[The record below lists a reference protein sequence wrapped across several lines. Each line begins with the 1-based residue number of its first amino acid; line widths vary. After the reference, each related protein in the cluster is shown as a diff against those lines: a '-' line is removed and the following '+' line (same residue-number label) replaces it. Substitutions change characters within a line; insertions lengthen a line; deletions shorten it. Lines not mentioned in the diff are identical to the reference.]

1 MRISGLATQSRK
13 RLAGKRLVDT
23 SIVQRMPDEAIIDAY
38 IACAD
43 CGKRQ
48 VDDAA
53 VLARIVE
60 EADSAETFL
69 DLVKAHSHPKH

>member
-13 RLAGKRLVDT
+13 RLADKRLVDT
-23 SIVQRMPDEAIIDAY
+23 SILQRMPDEAIIDAY
-38 IACAD
+38 IACAH

>member
-13 RLAGKRLVDT
+13 RLADKRLVDT

-48 VDDAA
+48 VDAAA

>member
-1 MRISGLATQSRK
+1 
-13 RLAGKRLVDT
+13 
-23 SIVQRMPDEAIIDAY
+23 MPDEAIIDAY